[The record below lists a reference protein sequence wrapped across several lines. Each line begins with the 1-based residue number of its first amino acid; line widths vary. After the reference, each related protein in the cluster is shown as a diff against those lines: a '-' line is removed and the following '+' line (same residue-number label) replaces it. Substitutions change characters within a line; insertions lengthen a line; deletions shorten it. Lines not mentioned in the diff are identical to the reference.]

1 MPAHVPWG
9 LDVCA
14 HRVHEARRRPRRRL
28 GPCLRRYRPA
38 GIVLLGL
45 GLFLLAAAYIPYAIF
60 IQNPQ
65 VTNELIEKPDGD
77 RAKRVM
83 LITLPSGR
91 RLPVNYLFEDP
102 FVYAGADGLWW
113 RELETKPGE
122 GFPVSLLIQGKT
134 YRGSAR
140 AVLDDPQY
148 RQEVFRR
155 LRPKAIPGFGTLIEI
170 RLDPAAT
177 IEAELDQ

>member
-1 MPAHVPWG
+1 M
-9 LDVCA
+9 
-14 HRVHEARRRPRRRL
+14 RRL
-28 GPCLRRYRPA
+28 LRIA
-38 GIVLLGL
+38 LFVGL
-45 GLFLLAAAYIPYAIF
+45 GLFLLAAAYIPYAIL

-65 VTNELIEKPDGD
+65 VKNELIEKPDGD

-91 RLPVNYLFEDP
+91 RLPVNYLFEYP

-148 RQEVFRR
+148 TQEVFRR

-170 RLDPAAT
+170 RLDPPAT